1 MKSLLTGIALV
12 ALSAGTSLAAD
23 MPAPVLKAPPAVVI
37 NSWSGFYLGAAAGAR
52 ATDHNLDITAID
64 ELFLG
69 GPVQNDFPLCTTNVT
84 PCGTGASFHNTG
96 FRVGPYAGYNVQLGK
111 LWVAGVE
118 ADWAWADQT
127 TIQGGFKYFLGGP
140 GIPPDSTIAI
150 KSGWDASLR
159 GRLGILA
166 TPTLLLYGTGG
177 AAWLQT
183 GITSNCGPVSCFQ
196 PIVGPAILTQSS
208 VRTGWTTGGGVEA
221 MFGSNW
227 IARAEYR
234 YSDYGSSSYT
244 EVRPCTPTPGPA
256 CGTATSINVA
266 YNVSYKTHT
275 AMFGL
280 AYKFGDAA
288 VVARY

>member
-1 MKSLLTGIALV
+1 M
-12 ALSAGTSLAAD
+12 
-23 MPAPVLKAPPAVVI
+23 
-37 NSWSGFYLGAAAGAR
+37 
-52 ATDHNLDITAID
+52 
-64 ELFLG
+64 
-69 GPVQNDFPLCTTNVT
+69 
-84 PCGTGASFHNTG
+84 
-96 FRVGPYAGYNVQLGK
+96 
-111 LWVAGVE
+111 
-118 ADWAWADQT
+118 
-127 TIQGGFKYFLGGP
+127 
-140 GIPPDSTIAI
+140 
-150 KSGWDASLR
+150 
-159 GRLGILA
+159 
-166 TPTLLLYGTGG
+166 
-177 AAWLQT
+177 
-183 GITSNCGPVSCFQ
+183 SCFQ
-196 PIVGPAILTQSS
+196 PIVGPAVLTQSS
-208 VRTGWTTGGGVEA
+208 VRTGWTAGGGIEA